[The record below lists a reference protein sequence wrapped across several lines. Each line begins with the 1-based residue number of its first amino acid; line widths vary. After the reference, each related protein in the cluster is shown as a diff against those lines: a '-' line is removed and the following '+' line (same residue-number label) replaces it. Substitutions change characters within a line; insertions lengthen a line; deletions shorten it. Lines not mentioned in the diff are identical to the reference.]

1 MSIAT
6 LELPAA
12 PLQVAPPAAGRRT
25 MLDVMRLIAAYAIVW
40 LHSPQSPD
48 FARVTATGR
57 FAVPFFTAA
66 AVYLTWEGLA
76 RQPRRSAGQYAWSR
90 FQRIYVPFMAWS
102 AIYLAFKAAKAIL
115 LPNQPNDFPGI
126 DVLWLGSFYHLWFMP
141 FILVTTLAVF
151 FLGRVVV
158 GRGGRELLS
167 LATCLMLG
175 WVIAWLPADRESLTV
190 SFWQLAADALP
201 AACWGIAL
209 AIAWQRGM
217 AIWLR
222 RPGVGCTALTVS
234 LLCMALDAWLL
245 RNRLAEN
252 LAGLALL
259 IFALADWRLPRLD
272 RVARLGTLAYGIYLS
287 HLLFIKTLQAAL
299 AKLAVPETLTVVT
312 GVFAVAAVC
321 STLLAWSLSRSR
333 WTRWLVG

>member
-1 MSIAT
+1 MSTAI

-12 PLQVAPPAAGRRT
+12 LPQVAPQACGRRT

-48 FARVTATGR
+48 FARATAIGR

-66 AVYLTWEGLA
+66 AVFLTWEGLA
-76 RQPRRSAGQYAWSR
+76 RQLRRSAGQYFRSR

-102 AIYLAFKAAKAIL
+102 AIYLAFKAAKSLL
-115 LPNQPNDFPGI
+115 LPNQPNDFPGV

-141 FILVTTLAVF
+141 FILVATLAVF
-151 FLGRVVV
+151 FLGRVVI
-158 GRGGRELLS
+158 GRGGRELAS
-167 LATCLMLG
+167 LAACLVLG
-175 WVIAWLPADRESLTV
+175 WVIAWLPADRESLSV

-201 AACWGIAL
+201 AALWGIAL
-209 AIAWQRGM
+209 AIAWQRG
-217 AIWLR
+217 AADWLR
-222 RPGVGCTALTVS
+222 RPGVGCVALAVT
-234 LLCMALDAWLL
+234 LLCMAVDAWLL

-252 LAGLALL
+252 LAGVAVL
-259 IFALADWRLPRLD
+259 IFALADWRLPQLD
-272 RVARLGTLAYGIYLS
+272 RLARLGGLAYGIYLS

-299 AKLAVPETLTVVT
+299 AKLAISETLAVVV
-312 GVFAVAAVC
+312 GVFAVAAAA
-321 STLLAWSLSRSR
+321 STLLAWWLSRSR